1 MPHVMIVNGSQRPNA
16 ESSKVTGF
24 VRKLA
29 EARADLGC
37 HVLDFTRTSLPMWSD
52 APEAQEAQ
60 NAAWA
65 PIRPQIRESLGLV
78 LVAPEWNG
86 MAPPALKNFFL
97 YCTEHELADRPA
109 VIVGVS
115 SGSGG
120 ASPATELRLS
130 SYKDT
135 QICYLPEQV
144 IVRRVRD
151 VLNDP
156 DQPAS
161 EDDAYIRFRLDYAL
175 TLLLEYGKA
184 LAQVRDAGVRR
195 FDILPYGM

>member
-1 MPHVMIVNGSQRPNA
+1 M
-16 ESSKVTGF
+16 GF
-24 VRKLA
+24 IRRLA
-29 EARADLGC
+29 EGRDGVAC
-37 HVLDFTRTSLPMWSD
+37 HVLDFTETRLPMWSD
-52 APEAQEAQ
+52 APDAQAAQ

-65 PIRPQIRESLGLV
+65 PIQAQIRQSLGLV
-78 LVAPEWNG
+78 LIAPEWNG
-86 MAPPALKNFFL
+86 MATPALKNFFL

-115 SGSGG
+115 SGNGG
-120 ASPATELRLS
+120 ASPASELRLS

-161 EDDAYIRFRLDYAL
+161 EEDAYIRFRLDYAL

-184 LAQVRDAGVRR
+184 LAQVRAADVRR